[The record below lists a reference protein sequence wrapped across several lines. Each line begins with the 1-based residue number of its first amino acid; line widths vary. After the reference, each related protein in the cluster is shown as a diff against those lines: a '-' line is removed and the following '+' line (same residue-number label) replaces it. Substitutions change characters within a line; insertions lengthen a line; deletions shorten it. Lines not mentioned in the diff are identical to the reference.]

1 MSAAELYYRYTLF
14 GEDPF
19 IIMLDASAT
28 PAPFCGWDYA
38 KERCPDVRHDLSNS
52 PSRGGGNSC
61 ANSPTA
67 QP

>member
-52 PSRGGGNSC
+52 PS
-61 ANSPTA
+61 
-67 QP
+67 

>member
-19 IIMLDASAT
+19 IIMLDASGT

-38 KERCPDVRHDLSNS
+38 KERCPVMC
-52 PSRGGGNSC
+52 GMI
-61 ANSPTA
+61 
-67 QP
+67 